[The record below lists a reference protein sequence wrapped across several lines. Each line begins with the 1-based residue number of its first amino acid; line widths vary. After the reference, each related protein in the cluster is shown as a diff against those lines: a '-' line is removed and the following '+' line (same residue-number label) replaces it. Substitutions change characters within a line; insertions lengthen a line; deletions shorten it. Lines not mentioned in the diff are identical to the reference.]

1 MTQFGI
7 PSDDGFGRVY
17 WVTGL
22 AGSGKSTLGRGLWQ
36 RLRESGRAAI
46 FLDGDMLREVFG
58 DDLGYS
64 LEDRRKSA
72 MRNSRLCRLLSDQ
85 GLDVVCATISM
96 FHSCRVWN
104 RTHIRNYVEVFVKAP
119 REVLFARDQKQL
131 YSMALRGDIGN
142 VMGMDLSIEEPEQPD
157 IVLDNDGTFAPDIM
171 VDKLVSAIEGL
182 GT

>member
-1 MTQFGI
+1 M
-7 PSDDGFGRVY
+7 
-17 WVTGL
+17 
-22 AGSGKSTLGRGLWQ
+22 
-36 RLRESGRAAI
+36 
-46 FLDGDMLREVFG
+46 
-58 DDLGYS
+58 
-64 LEDRRKSA
+64 
-72 MRNSRLCRLLSDQ
+72 
-85 GLDVVCATISM
+85 
-96 FHSCRVWN
+96 
-104 RTHIRNYVEVFVKAP
+104 EVFVKAP